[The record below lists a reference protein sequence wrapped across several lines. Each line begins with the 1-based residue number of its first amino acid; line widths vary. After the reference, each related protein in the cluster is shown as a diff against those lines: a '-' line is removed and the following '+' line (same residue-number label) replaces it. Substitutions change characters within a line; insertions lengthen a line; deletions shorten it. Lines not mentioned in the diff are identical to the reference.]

1 MLEVMGFMLAIS
13 VVANIVQMLIIVEN
27 QAYQRGYNRGKQNGR

>member
-27 QAYQRGYNRGKQNGR
+27 QAYQRGYQRGKQNGR